1 MTTFLTYTFLQTLL
15 MIILA
20 PLPCGI
26 IKKVKARFQKRRG
39 ASIFQPYYD
48 LYKLL
53 KKPGVTISTT
63 ASKVFVITPYILLGS
78 TLAAASLVPL
88 TTKIPVSLPGD
99 VIVLIYTLALGGFF
113 LTLTALDTSSTFGGM
128 GSSRENTLTSI
139 IEPALII
146 TMIALCVYYRSTNL
160 QQIMLKSQA
169 SLPLFDSLHLLLLVA
184 LFMVTIAETARI
196 PIDDPSTHLELTMI
210 HEAMILEYS
219 GRHLG
224 LIELAAYI
232 KQLIYITLIANIFFP
247 HDQFIAMSGL
257 GGVALSLAV
266 FVGKVL
272 VISLILGLIETNTVK
287 LRFFSI
293 ANYAALA
300 VIFSLLGF
308 LCLYILK

>member
-1 MTTFLTYTFLQTLL
+1 MTTYLTYTLIQTLL
-15 MIILA
+15 MIVLA

-26 IKKVKARFQKRRG
+26 IRKIKARFQKRRG

-48 LYKLL
+48 LIKLL
-53 KKPGVTISTT
+53 KKPSVTVSTT
-63 ASKVFVITPYILLGS
+63 ASKIFLVTPYILLGS
-78 TLAAASLVPL
+78 TLVAASFVPL
-88 TTKIPVSLPGD
+88 TTKIPVTLPGD
-99 VIVLIYTLALGGFF
+99 VIVMIYTLALGGFF

-146 TMIALCVYYRSTNL
+146 AVVALSVYYRSTNL
-160 QQIMLKSQA
+160 QIIMTESLKS
-169 SLPLFDSLHLLLLVA
+169 SPLSDAFHLLLLIA

-224 LIELAAYI
+224 LMELAAYL

-247 HDQFIAMSGL
+247 HDQFILQSGAL
-257 GGVALSLAV
+257 GVILSLTLFIV
-266 FVGKVL
+266 KMIF
-272 VISLILGLIETNTVK
+272 ISIILGLIETNTVK
-287 LRFFSI
+287 LRFFTI

-308 LCLYILK
+308 ICLYILK

>member
-1 MTTFLTYTFLQTLL
+1 MTTYLTYTVIQTLL

-26 IKKVKARFQKRRG
+26 IRKIKARFQKRRG

-48 LYKLL
+48 LIKLL

-63 ASKVFVITPYILLGS
+63 SSKIFVITPYILLGS
-78 TLAAASLVPL
+78 TLVAASFVPL
-88 TTKIPVSLPGD
+88 TTKIPVTLPGD
-99 VIVLIYTLALGGFF
+99 AIVLIYTLALGGFF

-139 IEPALII
+139 IEPSLII
-146 TMIALCVYYRSTNL
+146 AIVALSVYHHSTNL
-160 QQIMLKSQA
+160 QTIMLG
-169 SLPLFDSLHLLLLVA
+169 SLTTTPLSDAFHLFLLIA

-224 LIELAAYI
+224 LMELAAYL

-247 HDQFIAMSGL
+247 HDQFIMFQGV
-257 GGVALSLAV
+257 GGILLSLAV
-266 FVGKVL
+266 FVLKIV
-272 VISLILGLIETNTVK
+272 VISIIMGLIETNTVK
-287 LRFFSI
+287 LRFFTI

-308 LCLYILK
+308 ICLYILK